1 MNENEYNY
9 INKCFNELRK
19 ELKQEQIN
27 QLDLIKGL
35 RKDVIKLQ
43 QGCNIPKEVYI
54 FIIFVL
60 VILSMVIISYKLMT
74 RAIY

>member
-1 MNENEYNY
+1 MNEQQYNY

-19 ELKQEQIN
+19 ELKQEQAN

-35 RKDVIKLQ
+35 RKDLNKVQ
-43 QGCNIPKEVYI
+43 QGRGLPKDVYI
-54 FIIFVL
+54 YGIYVL
-60 VILSMVIISYKLMT
+60 VLIALMLISFKILT

>member
-1 MNENEYNY
+1 MNEQEYNY

-35 RKDVIKLQ
+35 RKDVTKLQ
-43 QGCNIPKEVYI
+43 QGHNIPKEAYI
-54 FIIFVL
+54 FIIYII
-60 VILSMVIISYKLMT
+60 VILSMLIISYKLMT
-74 RAIY
+74 RGIY

>member
-1 MNENEYNY
+1 MNEQQYDY

-19 ELKQEQIN
+19 ELKQEQNN

-35 RKDVIKLQ
+35 RKDVTKLQ
-43 QGCNIPKEVYI
+43 QGRNIPKEVYI
-54 FIIFVL
+54 FIIYVL

>member
-1 MNENEYNY
+1 MNEQEYNY

-19 ELKQEQIN
+19 ELKQEQNN

-35 RKDVIKLQ
+35 RKDVTKLQ
-43 QGCNIPKEVYI
+43 EGRNIPKEVYI
-54 FIIFVL
+54 FIIF
-60 VILSMVIISYKLMT
+60 IIVIIGLMLLSFKILT

>member
-1 MNENEYNY
+1 MNEQQYDY

-19 ELKQEQIN
+19 ELKHEQNN

-35 RKDVIKLQ
+35 RKDVTKLQ
-43 QGCNIPKEVYI
+43 QGRNIPKEVYI
-54 FIIFVL
+54 FIIYVL

>member
-1 MNENEYNY
+1 MNEQEYNY

-19 ELKQEQIN
+19 ELKQDQYN

-43 QGCNIPKEVYI
+43 QGHNIPKEAYI
-54 FIIFVL
+54 FIVYII
-60 VILSMVIISYKLMT
+60 VIISLLIISYKTML
-74 RAIY
+74 RGAF